1 MSNRDVIDQMA
12 ELLLAGSET
21 TSGQSAPLQPGTTQI
36 LTLYVGTVGCLF
48 LEIARN
54 PKVKQKLLAS
64 LPVLRPED
72 EIMDSK
78 LVREDP
84 RYRYLE
90 ACIKENLRM
99 HPIASEMGRRT
110 LDFDYSVDD
119 FEIPAYTV
127 VSASYRRLHNSEDH
141 WPQADRFWP
150 ERWLEGDEREDAPEP
165 E

>member
-1 MSNRDVIDQMA
+1 
-12 ELLLAGSET
+12 
-21 TSGQSAPLQPGTTQI
+21 
-36 LTLYVGTVGCLF
+36 
-48 LEIARN
+48 
-54 PKVKQKLLAS
+54 
-64 LPVLRPED
+64 
-72 EIMDSK
+72 MDSK

-90 ACIKENLRM
+90 ACIKENRRM

-110 LDFDYSVDD
+110 LDFDYSVDN